1 MKKLYSYIRPYM
13 KWVII
18 APLFMVVEV
27 MCDLMQP
34 TLMSDIID
42 KGVAAGDM
50 SVILRTGVLMVLCA
64 LLGILGGVGNM
75 YFSVKASYGFARDL
89 RSALYR
95 KIQSFSFANI
105 DEFSTGSLVTRTTND
120 VTQVQN
126 AFTQVLGML
135 VRSPLLCLGGIYHV
149 FRINARLASIIL
161 CTIPVLVIGIVVMF
175 KVTNPL
181 FRMVQEK
188 LDKVNIVM
196 QENLAGIR
204 VIKAFGRGEH
214 EKQRFGEAND
224 ELTGINSKAMRNMAI
239 SFPLVSIVMNV
250 AMLLMYWFGGKMV
263 FAGSMQAGEIMAFTN
278 YITQILMS
286 LTMSSFSLMFLSRA
300 AVSIGRINEVL
311 DTKPDILSGSNEAAA
326 VRSGRVEF
334 KNVSFSYPGQGGE
347 PMLKDISFTAE
358 SGETVAILGATGSG
372 KTTLV
377 SLIPRLYDA
386 SAGEVLV
393 DGVNVREYSLNKLRG
408 GIGVALQKSLLF
420 TGTIADNLRWGDANA
435 SSAVVEQAAQI
446 AQAQPFIDTAIDGY
460 NTQLGQGGVNLSG
473 GQKQRLAI
481 ARALVKHPAIL
492 ILDDSTSAVDLATEA
507 EIQKGL
513 REVMGDMTVFIIAQ
527 RVSSVMDADKIIVMD
542 NGRIADIGKHGEL
555 KQRCDIYREIVLSQL
570 GKEAL
575 D

>member
-1 MKKLYSYIRPYM
+1 MKNLFPYLKPYM
-13 KWVII
+13 KWVIL

-50 SVILRTGVLMVLCA
+50 SVILRTGVLMILCA
-64 LLGILGGVGNM
+64 IVGILGGIGNM
-75 YFSVKASYGFARDL
+75 IFSTKATFSFARDL

-126 AFTQVLGML
+126 AVNQVLGML
-135 VRSPLLCLGGIYHV
+135 VRSPLLCIGGVYHV
-149 FRINARLASIIL
+149 LRINAELSLVVLGA
-161 CTIPVLVIGIVVMF
+161 IPVLVIGFVIMF
-175 KVTNPL
+175 KLTNPL
-181 FRMVQEK
+181 FLLVQERI
-188 LDKVNIVM
+188 DKINTVL

-204 VIKAFGRGEH
+204 VVKAFGRSAH
-214 EKQRFGEAND
+214 EKKRFGNAND
-224 ELTGINSKAMRNMAI
+224 ELMRVNMKAMRNMSI
-239 SFPLVSIVMNV
+239 SFPLINIVMNT
-250 AMLLMYWFGGKMV
+250 AMILMYWFGGQKV
-263 FAGSMQAGEIMAFTN
+263 FAGEMQAGEIMAFTN

-286 LTMSSFSLMFLSRA
+286 LTMSSFALIFLSRA
-300 AVSIGRINEVL
+300 AVSAGRINEVL
-311 DTKPDILSGSNEAAA
+311 NTKPDILSGSNESAA
-326 VRSGRVEF
+326 VTKGRVEF
-334 KNVSFSYPGQGGE
+334 RNVSFSYPGQSGD
-347 PMLKDISFTAE
+347 PVLKDISFTAE
-358 SGETVAILGATGSG
+358 PGETVAILGATGAG

-377 SLIPRLYDA
+377 SLIPRLYDV
-386 SAGEVLV
+386 SRGEVLV
-393 DGVNVREYSLNKLRG
+393 DGTDVREYSLNKLRG
-408 GIGVALQKSLLF
+408 GIGVALQKSVLF

-435 SSAVVEQAAQI
+435 SSAIVEEAAEI
-446 AQAQPFIDTAIDGY
+446 AQAQPFIDTSVNGY
-460 NTQLGQGGVNLSG
+460 TTMLGQGGVNLSG
-473 GQKQRLAI
+473 GQKQRLSI

-507 EIQKGL
+507 SIQKGL

-527 RVSSVMDADKIIVMD
+527 RVSSVMDADKIIVME
-542 NGRIADIGKHGEL
+542 NGSIADTGTHEEL
-555 KQRCDIYREIVLSQL
+555 KQRCDIYREIVVSQL

>member
-1 MKKLYSYIRPYM
+1 MSKLYHYIRPYL

-50 SVILRTGVLMVLCA
+50 SVILRTGALMVLCA
-64 LLGILGGVGNM
+64 LVGILGGIGNM
-75 YFSVKASYGFARDL
+75 FFSVKASYGFARDL

-135 VRSPLLCLGGIYHV
+135 VRSPLLCIGGVYHV
-149 FRINARLASIIL
+149 LRINAELAL
-161 CTIPVLVIGIVVMF
+161 VVLAAIPVLVVGFVVMF
-175 KVTNPL
+175 RLTNPL
-181 FRMVQEK
+181 FRIVQERI
-188 LDKVNIVM
+188 DKINIVL
-196 QENLAGIR
+196 QEDLAGVR
-204 VIKAFGRGEH
+204 VIKAFGRGAH
-214 EKQRFGEAND
+214 EKQRFNNAND
-224 ELTGINSKAMRNMAI
+224 QLTAISTKASRNMAI
-239 SFPLVSIVMNV
+239 AFPMINILMNTT
-250 AMLLMYWFGGKMV
+250 MLLMYWFGGRKV
-263 FAGSMQAGEIMAFTN
+263 FAGEMQAGEIMAFTN

-286 LTMSSFSLMFLSRA
+286 LTMSSFSLIFLSRA

-311 DTKPDILSGSNEAAA
+311 NTHPDIASGGNDRAA
-326 VRSGRVEF
+326 VRDGRVEF
-334 KNVSFSYPGQGGE
+334 RNVTFAYPGQGGD
-347 PMLKDISFTAE
+347 PVLKDISFTAE

-377 SLIPRLYDA
+377 SLIPRLYDP

-393 DGVNVREYSLNKLRG
+393 DGVNVREYSLQKLRG
-408 GIGVALQKSLLF
+408 RIGVALQKSLLF
-420 TGTIADNLRWGDANA
+420 TGTIADNLRWGNPDAE
-435 SSAVVEQAAQI
+435 SAVVEEAAQI
-446 AQAQPFIDTAIDGY
+446 ALAQDFIDAAPDGY
-460 NTQLGQGGVNLSG
+460 TALLGQGGVNLSG
-473 GQKQRLAI
+473 GQKQRLCI

-507 EIQKGL
+507 QIQKRL
-513 REVMGDMTVFIIAQ
+513 KEVMGNMTVFIIAQ
-527 RVSSVMDADKIIVMD
+527 RVSSVMDADKILVMD
-542 NGRIADIGKHGEL
+542 NGRIADIGTHEEL
-555 KQRCDIYREIVLSQL
+555 KQRCDIYREIVVSQL

>member
-1 MKKLYSYIRPYM
+1 MKKLYNFIKPYL

-50 SVILRTGVLMVLCA
+50 SVILRTGVLMILCA
-64 LLGILGGVGNM
+64 IVGILGGVGNM
-75 YFSVKASYGFARDL
+75 YFSTKATYGFAKDL

-126 AFTQVLGML
+126 AMNQVLSGL
-135 VRSPLLCLGGIYHV
+135 VRSPLLCIGGVYHV
-149 FRINARLASIIL
+149 FRINAKLAMIIM
-161 CTIPVLVIGIVVMF
+161 CVIPVMVVGIVVMF
-175 KVTNPL
+175 KITNPL
-181 FRMVQEK
+181 FRIVQEK
-188 LDKVNIVM
+188 LDKVNVVM

-204 VIKAFGRGEH
+204 VVKAFGRSAH
-214 EKQRFGEAND
+214 EKERFGNAND
-224 ELTGINSKAMRNMAI
+224 ELMGINMKAMRNMAI

-263 FAGSMQAGEIMAFTN
+263 FAGNMQAGEIMAFSN

-311 DTKPDILSGSNEAAA
+311 DTKPDILSGSNEKAA
-326 VRSGRVEF
+326 VQQGRVEF
-334 KNVSFSYPGQGGE
+334 KNVSFSYPGQSGE
-347 PMLKDISFTAE
+347 PVLKDISFTAE
-358 SGETVAILGATGSG
+358 PGETVAILGATGAG

-386 SAGEVLV
+386 SKGEVLV

-408 GIGVALQKSLLF
+408 GIGVALQKSVLF

-435 SSAVVEQAAQI
+435 SSEIVEQAAEI
-446 AQAQPFIDTAIDGY
+446 AQAQPFIDTSVDGY
-460 NTQLGQGGVNLSG
+460 TTLLGQGGVNLSG
-473 GQKQRLAI
+473 GQKQRLSI

-507 EIQKGL
+507 QIQKGL
-513 REVMGDMTVFIIAQ
+513 REVMGSMTVFIIAQ
-527 RVSSVMDADKIIVMD
+527 RVSSVMDADKIIVME
-542 NGRIADIGKHGEL
+542 NGSIADIGKHNEL
-555 KQRCDIYREIVLSQL
+555 KQRCEIYREIVVSQL